1 MSRIC
6 RECRKGELKILGL
19 GPYEDTIEVEC
30 QNPECGESYFVEPDG
45 LGDAGMELVE
55 AFEIEQKRREQ
66 EDTEDADG

>member
-30 QNPECGESYFVEPDG
+30 QNPECGESYEIEMDG
-45 LGDAGMELVE
+45 FGEGCLEAEQ
-55 AFEIEQKRREQ
+55 AFEIEQKRRQ
-66 EDTEDADG
+66 EDKEDSNG